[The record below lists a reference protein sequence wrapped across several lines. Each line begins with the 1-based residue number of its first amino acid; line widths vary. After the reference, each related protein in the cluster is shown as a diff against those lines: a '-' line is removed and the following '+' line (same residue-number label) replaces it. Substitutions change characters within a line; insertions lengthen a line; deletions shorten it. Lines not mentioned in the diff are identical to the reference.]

1 MRAKQ
6 TNNQGFGP
14 AMIAV
19 EASRI
24 SPVSSPCR
32 AGLLPGEEFASEA
45 TKRAFNNR
53 LGVSA

>member
-14 AMIAV
+14 AVIV
-19 EASRI
+19 VGASRI
-24 SPVSSPCR
+24 SPTSNPCR

-45 TKRAFNNR
+45 TEHAFNNK
-53 LGVSA
+53 LGAPA